1 MSYQQMTEQQEWEE
15 EQMEQSAICKAMAA
29 AFPEI
34 AGAVKDKTNPA
45 FRSKYAD
52 IGAVIDAIKP
62 ALANHKLWF
71 SQHTKQ
77 HERGVVVET
86 VLWHES
92 GERIV
97 MGELFV
103 PAVKQDAQG
112 FGSALTYARRYS
124 LMTAFGVPAEDDD
137 GNAAVKAVP
146 RETTRD
152 VPPARAKVVRAVAD
166 ECIKKHAAGDEWGCY
181 EERSTLTDSEEVLL
195 LWDFL
200 APHSKVRSSIKH
212 YADLEKQQQARV
224 PA

>member
-1 MSYQQMTEQQEWEE
+1 MSYQQMTEQQQYEE
-15 EQMEQSAICKAMAA
+15 EMESHALICKAMAQ
-29 AFPEI
+29 AFPKIE
-34 AGAVKDKTNPA
+34 GAVKGSTNPH
-45 FRSKYAD
+45 FRSRYAD
-52 IGAVIDAIKP
+52 LSAVVDAIKP
-62 ALANHKLWF
+62 ALAQHGLWF
-71 SQHTKQ
+71 TQITKP
-77 HERGVVVET
+77 HDHGIVVDT
-86 VLWHES
+86 VLFHES
-92 GERIV
+92 GEFLSLGSLY
-97 MGELFV
+97 M
-103 PAVKQDAQG
+103 PASKQDAQG
-112 FGSALTYARRYS
+112 FGSCLTYARRYS
-124 LMTAFGVPAEDDD
+124 LMAAFGVPAEDDD

-152 VPPARAKVVRAVAD
+152 VSPARAKVVRAVAD